1 MLVAG
6 GRRRCLPV
14 AEIRAPWPSDK
25 FRSVKIFAA
34 GELDATSAAVV
45 HSPLLTDPSD
55 KDFTAVEP
63 LPASAAWL

>member
-1 MLVAG
+1 VSWMPP
-6 GRRRCLPV
+6 RP
-14 AEIRAPWPSDK
+14 
-25 FRSVKIFAA
+25 
-34 GELDATSAAVV
+34 AVV